1 MDSMRTPWILEGVHG
16 CISYSLHRVHMESRE
31 TLQNIMDSVE
41 TPCGLSVDSMRAASL
56 IYLIKKNLMIFK
68 NKCSQRELNS
78 DPFSRCTTTH
88 QTAELNG
95 HVSIGLFRKYIM
107 PTSHD

>member
-1 MDSMRTPWILEGVHG
+1 
-16 CISYSLHRVHMESRE
+16 MESRE
-31 TLQNIMDSVE
+31 TFQNLVDSMGSPQTVFH
-41 TPCGLSVDSMRAASL
+41 GLSVDSMRAASL
-56 IYLIKKNLMIFK
+56 IHLIKKNLMIFK

-107 PTSHD
+107 PTSHDTPRLITTSETHPQT